1 MADGID
7 FDVFVIGAGP
17 GGYECAIRAAQLGF
31 KTAAA
36 DPWKDADGKAAPG
49 GTCTN
54 VGCIPSKAMLA
65 SSLAYESAGET
76 FRELGI
82 NVGPASFDLDVI
94 QARRAK
100 VVRKSNDGI
109 LWLFKKNGVEFFPE
123 SAHFLP
129 GGKPGA
135 WKIGLSDGT
144 EITAANVVV
153 AAGSVPRLLP
163 GVTPDEKTIL
173 TSTGGLEQTSV
184 PKRLGIIGAGVI
196 GLEIGAVW
204 QRLGAEVTMLEA
216 LPGFLGIA
224 DEEISRAALQVYKK
238 TGFTFHFGCRV
249 ESVEKRADGVVVR
262 YRTGDEEKEAVFD
275 RLMVSIG
282 RVPALQ
288 SVNPEAVGLKA
299 DARGFVE
306 VDEGCRTNLPGVYA
320 IRDLVRGPML
330 AHKASD
336 EGVAVAEE
344 IAGEH
349 PVINHRLVPSVI
361 YTHPEIAWVGL
372 TEAEAR
378 NEGYTAKAG
387 KAFFSANGRARA
399 QGQTDGFVKIVADAE
414 NDRVLGI
421 HILGSEAGELIAAA
435 SFILATEA
443 TCEDVALTTIAHP
456 TFAEAIRE
464 AALTVLGRP
473 MNS

>member
-1 MADGID
+1 MRRFRAPR
-7 FDVFVIGAGP
+7 FRF
-17 GGYECAIRAAQLGF
+17 IR
-31 KTAAA
+31 
-36 DPWKDADGKAAPG
+36 
-49 GTCTN
+49 
-54 VGCIPSKAMLA
+54 
-65 SSLAYESAGET
+65 
-76 FRELGI
+76 R
-82 NVGPASFDLDVI
+82 PALRS
-94 QARRAK
+94 
-100 VVRKSNDGI
+100 
-109 LWLFKKNGVEFFPE
+109 
-123 SAHFLP
+123 
-129 GGKPGA
+129 
-135 WKIGLSDGT
+135 
-144 EITAANVVV
+144 
-153 AAGSVPRLLP
+153 
-163 GVTPDEKTIL
+163 
-173 TSTGGLEQTSV
+173 TS
-184 PKRLGIIGAGVI
+184 
-196 GLEIGAVW
+196 GAVW
-204 QRLGAEVTMLEA
+204 SPLKSG
-216 LPGFLGIA
+216 P
-224 DEEISRAALQVYKK
+224 
-238 TGFTFHFGCRV
+238 
-249 ESVEKRADGVVVR
+249 DGVVVR

-299 DARGFVE
+299 DARGLVE

-320 IRDLVRGPML
+320 IGDLVRGPML